1 MSGDGKELVTLGHEE
16 EEPELLN
23 VGDDWKWRPHASGV
37 GMVTALVVMVCL
49 LLMLFGN
56 QNDDGVDLA
65 PVIALVLT
73 AVAIGVKIGHQALL
87 RYWGSI
93 KQDQIP

>member
-1 MSGDGKELVTLGHEE
+1 MSGDGKDLATLSHE

-37 GMVTALVVMVCL
+37 GFVAALVVALCL

-56 QNDDGVDLA
+56 QNDDGVDIA
-65 PVIALVLT
+65 PVVALVLT
-73 AVAIGVKIGHQALL
+73 AVAVLAKVAHQALL
-87 RYWGSI
+87 RYWGSV

>member
-1 MSGDGKELVTLGHEE
+1 MSGDGKDLVTLGHDE

-23 VGDDWKWRPHASGV
+23 VGEDWKWRPHASGV
-37 GMVTALVVMVCL
+37 GMVAALVVVVSL

-65 PVIALVLT
+65 PVIALIVT
-73 AVAIGVKIGHQALL
+73 AVAVLGKIAHQALL